1 MISIAPN
8 ETCMIS
14 GGTMKWFNNL
24 SVSKKLI
31 FGFSVVAA
39 LTALVGFVGI
49 SNIRKI
55 EKADRNMYEN
65 ATVPVVY
72 AGYISRDYQRI
83 RVGLRDILRTKE
95 INQIER
101 NKDLMRGYDKII
113 STNIVKIREASSLV
127 SAENTKKIDE
137 LSVTYKAFY
146 DLIMDIVEKYESGD
160 LETVNRMMIS
170 DSTLKILGAIDK
182 SVNEVFSI
190 HEKYAEKLSKDNQ
203 QTSKYA
209 VNFMIITVGVSVA
222 VAFVMGVIIAFLFKA
237 PIQKGLYFAQK
248 IAEGDFTER
257 IHIDQTD
264 ELGQLSHALNKSA
277 DSLEEMVSN
286 IILNARSLLSATQDV
301 SAGNENLSQRTSEQ
315 ASALEEIAATIE
327 QTTSSM
333 RQNAENSEVANKLAS
348 ETMQSAQTGGTV
360 VSDAV
365 KAINDI
371 NEESKKIE
379 EITSV
384 ISEIAFQTNLLAL
397 NAAVEAAR
405 AGEQGRGF
413 AVVAGEVRNLAQRSG
428 ASVKEIGDLLRST
441 IEKVERGTNLANKSG
456 ESLAMIIDSI
466 KKLNRI
472 VSEIAVSTDE
482 QKQGASQI
490 NTAISELDQM
500 TQQNAGLV
508 EETSSASEEM
518 AGQANELIRM
528 MEKFKIREERKIV

>member
-1 MISIAPN
+1 
-8 ETCMIS
+8 
-14 GGTMKWFNNL
+14 MKWFNNL

-31 FGFSVVAA
+31 CGFSIVAG
-39 LTALVGFVGI
+39 LTALVGFVGVR
-49 SNIRKI
+49 NIMKI
-55 EKADRNMYEN
+55 EKADLVMYEN

-72 AGYISRDYQRI
+72 AGYISRDYQRV
-83 RVGLRDILRTKE
+83 RVGLRDVMRTKDKE
-95 INQIER
+95 QIKR
-101 NKDLMRGYDKII
+101 NKGLMAEYDK
-113 STNIVKIREASSLV
+113 SIRENIRKIKTASAAV
-127 SAENTKKIDE
+127 SAENTKKVDL
-137 LSVTYKAFY
+137 LS
-146 DLIMDIVEKYESGD
+146 EKYVKFFDLVMSIVDVYDSGNI
-160 LETVNRMMIS
+160 EEVNRMMIS
-170 DSTLKILGAIDK
+170 DSTLKILGEIDK
-182 SVNEVFSI
+182 AVNDVFSV
-190 HEKYAEKLSKDNQ
+190 HEEYAKVLSGENKK
-203 QTSKYA
+203 TSNYA
-209 VNFMIITVGVSVA
+209 VRFMLITVGVSVA
-222 VAFVMGVIIAFLFKA
+222 VAIMLGVIIAFLFKS

-257 IHIDQTD
+257 IHIDQKD
-264 ELGQLSHALNKSA
+264 ELGQLAQALNKSA

-286 IILNARSLLSATQDV
+286 IIMNARSLLSATQDV

-333 RQNAENSEVANKLAS
+333 RQNAENSDVANKLAA
-348 ETMQSAQTGGTV
+348 ETMQTAQNGGNV
-360 VSDAV
+360 VNDAV

-379 EITSV
+379 EITTV

-441 IEKVERGTNLANKSG
+441 IEKVEKGTALANQSG
-456 ESLAMIIDSI
+456 DSLSVIIDSV

-482 QKQGASQI
+482 QKQGSSQI

-528 MEKFKIREERKIV
+528 MEKFRIRDTTKAMI

>member
-1 MISIAPN
+1 
-8 ETCMIS
+8 
-14 GGTMKWFNNL
+14 MKWFNNL

-31 FGFSVVAA
+31 LGFSIVAG
-39 LTALVGFVGI
+39 LTALVGFIGVK
-49 SNIRKI
+49 NIQKI
-55 EKADRNMYEN
+55 EKADIIMYEN

-83 RVGLRDILRTKE
+83 RVGLRDVLRTKDKAL
-95 INQIER
+95 IVR
-101 NKDLMRGYDKII
+101 NKGLMAEYDKII
-113 STNIVKIREASSLV
+113 RENIIKIRKASAEV
-127 SAENTKKIDE
+127 SEENTKKVDE
-137 LSVTYKAFY
+137 LSATYAAFFE
-146 DLIMDIVEKYESGD
+146 LVMSIVQVNEDGNIDE
-160 LETVNRMMIS
+160 VNRMMIS
-170 DSTLKILGAIDK
+170 ASTLKTLGDIDK
-182 SVNEVFSI
+182 SVNDVFKI
-190 HEKYAEKLSKDNQ
+190 HEEYAKTLSRTNTE
-203 QTSKYA
+203 TSKAA
-209 VNFMIITVGVSVA
+209 VRFMIITVCVSV
-222 VAFVMGVIIAFLFKA
+222 VAAFFLGIIIAYLFKS
-237 PIQKGLYFAQK
+237 PIHKGLYFAQK

-257 IHIDQTD
+257 IHINQTD
-264 ELGQLSHALNKSA
+264 ELGQLSQALNKSA

-286 IILNARSLLSATQDV
+286 IIMNARALLSATQDV

-327 QTTSSM
+327 ETTSSM
-333 RQNAENSEVANKLAS
+333 RQNAENADVANKLAA
-348 ETMQSAQTGGTV
+348 ETMQTAQKGGIV
-360 VSDAV
+360 VGDAV

-379 EITSV
+379 EITTV

-428 ASVKEIGDLLRST
+428 ASVKEIGAILRST
-441 IEKVERGTNLANKSG
+441 IEKVEKGTNLANQSG
-456 ESLAMIIDSI
+456 ESLAVIIDSI

-518 AGQANELIRM
+518 AGQANELILM
-528 MEKFKIREERKIV
+528 MEKFKIRDNRKTTI